1 MDFLKNLFW
10 GWLFILFTLIPC
22 KGVLDKFAEDVTLS
36 LVIVE
41 KDQSIAQELDC
52 LESDWSYRNKNLLVQ
67 SALSD

>member
-10 GWLFILFTLIPC
+10 GWLLVLFTLKPC
-22 KGVLDKFAEDVTLS
+22 KGVLNKFAEDVTLS
-36 LVIVE
+36 LVIAE

-52 LESDWSYRNKNLLVQ
+52 LGSDWSYRNENLLVP